1 MWSMQDNHSELT
13 LLYCTGNAASE
24 EPTKEKHEPCNCDET
39 QNKVDASN
47 IGAGN
52 NIQTVSGTLLV
63 RIFFR
68 T

>member
-1 MWSMQDNHSELT
+1 MWSMQDSHSELT
-13 LLYCTGNAASE
+13 LVEYTGNAASE
-24 EPTKEKHEPCNCDET
+24 EPTKEKRESDET

-52 NIQTVSGTLLV
+52 DIQTVSGTLLV
-63 RIFFR
+63 RNSFR